1 MLTCRRWKGL
11 HTHKQRGDR
20 ICWPGID
27 LGQDFY
33 FPRLSFLFFI
43 FWQRSVFL
51 EERLTSPR
59 PQDRV
64 SRWAPHNSGREDTT
78 RRTGTEACASDMRSG
93 TLICAA
99 GRRARPDGPF
109 GTIPGA
115 SDMYMACFASWYTWL
130 RPKAA
135 SLGVGDL
142 GSISSPLREVE
153 IAPRS
158 PTPRDAPAGRSHVY
172 QRAVHATG
180 ISLAPGIVPKVPS
193 RRARRPAAHRHQI
206 PQSRLWEA
214 LAGCDVAVS
223 GKQSGLTGRST
234 PIHDAYAWARAMGAA
249 GSMRGDARVSGE
261 YATTVRVW

>member
-1 MLTCRRWKGL
+1 MYRKTNI
-11 HTHKQRGDR
+11 TQD
-20 ICWPGID
+20 PGRD
-27 LGQDFY
+27 
-33 FPRLSFLFFI
+33 
-43 FWQRSVFL
+43 
-51 EERLTSPR
+51 
-59 PQDRV
+59 
-64 SRWAPHNSGREDTT
+64 SRWAPHNGREDTT

-172 QRAVHATG
+172 QRAEHATC
-180 ISLAPGIVPKVPS
+180 ISLAPGIVPKGPS
-193 RRARRPAAHRHQI
+193 RRARRPAAHRPQT

-214 LAGCDVAVS
+214 FGGVS
-223 GKQSGLTGRST
+223 R
-234 PIHDAYAWARAMGAA
+234 
-249 GSMRGDARVSGE
+249 GSIGQTEWSHRPFH
-261 YATTVRVW
+261 THT